1 VDWLDL
7 VQLALTTLGFVLLA
21 FVVGRSALARS
32 RAKAAPA
39 VEARV
44 VSVERSDGGSRMYAC
59 FVDVAFEVPGHG
71 ELTNRRG
78 FETEGQAILWSR
90 RYKEG
95 SVHRVVPNSLEEG
108 KAFVADDLKRR
119 GGDWPMWI
127 LVAILGALVAWAAV
141 EYWAH
146 D

>member
-1 VDWLDL
+1 MDWLDL
-7 VQLALTTLGFVLLA
+7 VQPAIAAIGIVLMA
-21 FVVGRSALARS
+21 FVVGRTALARS
-32 RAKAAPA
+32 RAKRARA

-44 VSVERSDGGSRMYAC
+44 VSVERTESGSRMYSW
-59 FVDVAFEVPGHG
+59 FVDVAFDVPGHG

-95 SVHRVVPNSLEEG
+95 SSHRVVPNTLEEG
-108 KAFVADDLKRR
+108 KVFVADDLKRG

-127 LVAILGALVAWAAV
+127 LLAVMGVLLAWAVV
-141 EYWAH
+141 EYWAN

>member
-1 VDWLDL
+1 MDWLDL
-7 VQLALTTLGFVLLA
+7 VQPAITAVGFVLMATLL
-21 FVVGRSALARS
+21 GRRALARS
-32 RAKAAPA
+32 RATRAAA

-44 VSVERSDGGSRMYAC
+44 ISVERTEGSGRMYSW
-59 FVDVAFEVPGHG
+59 FVDIAFEVPGHG

-78 FETEGQAILWSR
+78 FQTEGQAILWSR

-95 SVHRVVPNSLEEG
+95 SLHRVVPDSLEEG
-108 KAFVADDLKRR
+108 KVFVADDFKPG

-127 LVAILGALVAWAAV
+127 LLAVIGALLAWAIV
-141 EYWAH
+141 EYWAN

>member
-7 VQLALTTLGFVLLA
+7 VQPAITAVGFVLMAILL
-21 FVVGRSALARS
+21 GRRALARS
-32 RAKAAPA
+32 RATRAAA

-44 VSVERSDGGSRMYAC
+44 ISVVRTQGSGRMYSW
-59 FVDVAFEVPGHG
+59 FVDIAFEVPGHG

-95 SVHRVVPNSLEEG
+95 SLHRVVPNSLEEG
-108 KAFVADDLKRR
+108 KVFVADDFKRA

-127 LVAILGALVAWAAV
+127 LLAVMGALLAWAIV
-141 EYWAH
+141 EYWAN

>member
-1 VDWLDL
+1 MDWLDL
-7 VQLALTTLGFVLLA
+7 VQPALTAFGFVLMA
-21 FVVGRSALARS
+21 FLIGRTALARS
-32 RAKAAPA
+32 RAKRARA

-44 VSVERSDGGSRMYAC
+44 VLVERTEGGSRMYSWV
-59 FVDVAFEVPGHG
+59 VDVAFDVPGHG

-95 SVHRVVPNSLEEG
+95 SLHRVVPNSLEEG
-108 KAFVADDLKRR
+108 KVFVPDDLKRG

-127 LVAILGALVAWAAV
+127 LVGVMAVLLAWAVV
-141 EYWAH
+141 EYWA
-146 D
+146 DD